1 MTRVDTS
8 AITGASGP
16 ASVGYHLS
24 DVRSGRRGQPPGGPG
39 AVRQVIGGALVTL
52 SVCLIGFVVWLA
64 FGSKL
69 YYERVQHDTYAIFRG
84 PLAAATAPTGP
95 TDPFHP
101 DRLLVLGTPVA
112 VLEIPQIHLRAVVL
126 EGTTGQVLEGGP
138 GHLRDTQMPGQRGVS
153 VVLGRRAAYGGPF
166 SLLAT
171 LQPGDSI
178 TVTTGQGTSQY
189 QVIDLRRPG
198 DPTPQPVA
206 ADGGRLILVTAD
218 GTPFAPSGQ
227 LYVDADLTSKPFD
240 TPLMVLTA
248 QNLLPAENAMGTDSR
263 AWVPLVLWGILLVGA
278 ASLASWLSRAWG
290 RWQAWLIAVPVLGY
304 LALVVAD
311 EVTRLLPNIM

>member
-1 MTRVDTS
+1 MTRVDPVTTTGGS
-8 AITGASGP
+8 AAASD
-16 ASVGYHLS
+16 A
-24 DVRSGRRGQPPGGPG
+24 RSGRPGPPTGGPG
-39 AVRQVIGGALVTL
+39 AVRQVTGGALVTL
-52 SVCLIGFVVWLA
+52 SLCLIGFIVWIA
-64 FGSKL
+64 FGSRL

-101 DRLLVLGTPVA
+101 EKLLAMGTPVA
-112 VLEIPQIHLRAVVL
+112 VLEIPQIKLRAVVL

-138 GHLRDTQMPGQRGVS
+138 GHLRDTQLPGQQGVS
-153 VVLGRRAAYGGPF
+153 VILGRRAAYGGPF
-166 SLLAT
+166 SLLST
-171 LQPGDSI
+171 LQPGDPI
-178 TVTTGQGTSQY
+178 TVTTGQGTSHY

-227 LYVDADLTSKPFD
+227 LYVDADLASKPFD
-240 TPLMVLTA
+240 TPPMILSA
-248 QNLLPAENAMGTDSR
+248 QNLQPAENAMGTDAR
-263 AWVPLVLWGILLVGA
+263 AWVPLVLWGILLVLA
-278 ASLASWLSRAWG
+278 ATAASWLSRWWG
-290 RWQAWLIAVPVLGY
+290 RWQTLLIAVPVLGY

-311 EVTRLLPNIM
+311 EVTRLLPNVM